1 MAGKKGMK
9 HYPKE
14 KKLKAIQMYFEEG
27 KTYRQI
33 TEELGIRSE
42 GRVKVWVRQYR
53 QEGIE
58 VFNKPK
64 GRPRKSPE
72 SEESEIERL
81 RMENA
86 LLKKYHTDMHQHML
100 AKRNIGPST
109 TTGKNSK

>member
-14 KKLKAIQMYFEEG
+14 MKIKAIQMYFKEG

-42 GRVKVWVRQYR
+42 GRAKVWVRQYR

-86 LLKKYHTDMHQHML
+86 LLKKYHTDMQQHML

>member
-9 HYPKE
+9 HYPQEIKIR
-14 KKLKAIQMYFEEG
+14 AIQMYFEEG
-27 KTYRQI
+27 RTYRQI
-33 TEELGIRSE
+33 TEELGIRSDD
-42 GRVKVWVRQYR
+42 RVKVWSRQYR
-53 QEGIE
+53 REGIE

-72 SEESEIERL
+72 NEESEIERL

-86 LLKKYHTDMHQHML
+86 LLKKYHTDMQQHML

-109 TTGKNSK
+109 TTRKNSR